1 MKLVSLFDP
10 TNEKHVMWLSEVD
23 DAMMKASSCEKTDF
37 VKVINKNPIKAKL
50 ENVMDWPHIH
60 FQICMKYTQ
69 CVLRG
74 TAFIPKIETPSK

>member
-23 DAMMKASSCEKTDF
+23 DAMMKASSGEKTDF

-50 ENVMDWPHIH
+50 GNVMDWPHIH

>member
-23 DAMMKASSCEKTDF
+23 DAMMKASSGEKTDF

-50 ENVMDWPHIH
+50 ENVMDLSLIHI
-60 FQICMKYTQ
+60 
-69 CVLRG
+69 
-74 TAFIPKIETPSK
+74 